1 MGSIRRRESM
11 INYLRNK
18 VRKVAL
24 TITLTALVALVFSLV
39 AFAQKSVEQKVSFY
53 LDGKVGNEVV
63 KKGTYTVII
72 PEADQ
77 GAFEIKVGKKTITAQ
92 FTKRQNKEESE
103 ADKMTYRDNG
113 DGTRAIASIT
123 PRGRKFTLLL
133 QDGGVASK

>member
-1 MGSIRRRESM
+1 MF
-11 INYLRNK
+11 NYLRNEAGK
-18 VRKVAL
+18 AALALAAAFVFSVVAL
-24 TITLTALVALVFSLV
+24 
-39 AFAQKSVEQKVSFY
+39 AQKPVEQKVSFY
-53 LDGKVGNEVV
+53 LDGKIGDEVI
-63 KKGTYTVII
+63 KKGTYTLII

-92 FTKRQNKEESE
+92 FTKRQNEAEAE

-113 DGTRAIASIT
+113 DGARAITTIT